1 MIKIIIQQKTK
12 LLSFLLV
19 ISLLF
24 GIFAITPMSAS
35 AAISD
40 EFVSG
45 DYTYKVTDETVTNTV
60 TLVKADNASGDVVI
74 PQTVSNESGVS
85 YNVTS
90 IDEFAFKDNKNIN
103 SVNIPGTISTIGARW
118 FSGCSNISNV
128 TLNNG
133 IKEIKASAFLN
144 NTSLLSI
151 DLPESLE
158 SVSNNA
164 FKGCTSLATVKVRS
178 NVQFGSGSSFTDCL
192 AINEIY
198 FYSPSPIIN
207 GQTFPSSDITFYVI
221 EGSPIHNFLL
231 EAEKNNVNVKEIKF
245 IQIVEPTT
253 DPDVTTEPDTSEFKW
268 ERINDGA
275 AIKITGLKDE
285 SGKANVIIPSEINK
299 IPVTTIDKSA
309 FSGNKILRSIEFPA
323 SVTLIDDEAF
333 YNCSQLTEVKFP
345 DDSQLVKIGN
355 RAFGLSNPEISRL
368 NEISLPK
375 YLKLIGWQAFVN
387 RSALVNVYIYSKD
400 VIFGDAVKGAEIF
413 DIYEGG
419 SQDSGTPHA
428 PSTALKIYCSGNS
441 TAEEYALENGIT
453 VRYLDLDT
461 TELQAAYDKAQ
472 EIDSTQYT
480 AASYAS
486 LTSAMTTANRVLKNK
501 NATQVEVNAALA
513 ALNEALDKLVPIG
526 GSETTAPTES
536 STSATESS
544 SASEYVD
551 VLIGD
556 TNGDGRVSVQDA
568 TAIQAHIV
576 SLSVLEGVPY
586 VAADVN
592 EDERIT
598 VIDATLVQKYIVD
611 QIEEGNHTGET
622 AKKPLPDKPQ
632 PTEPPTPTE
641 APTGRFYMPNDVK
654 WLNEYGAMIWIY
666 NNKTEEYFVIE
677 GYDEDA
683 GVFYTDNLPADW
695 TDIGFYRTPFETS
708 EETFESGMADYKATG
723 QVYNETDHPDTCI
736 LNVWKDLADRGTSN
750 CFQVLADGVG
760 SYTTY
765 DPNVEVPT
773 ERTLYFDNSKTQ
785 WGSVYFYSWSYNGL
799 RNETAEMEFE
809 GNNIWSITIYE
820 ELPKDNVQGFLFVS
834 KEILNGTDASEWGGA
849 SQTSDLAT
857 EAGKNIFIPGGRDGQ
872 GKYGGSWGVY
882 NPETG
887 EIIS

>member
-1 MIKIIIQQKTK
+1 MIIIKIIKQQKTK

-19 ISLLF
+19 VSLLF
-24 GIFAITPMSAS
+24 GIFAIAPMSAS
-35 AAISD
+35 ATIGD
-40 EFVSG
+40 EFS
-45 DYTYKVTDETVTNTV
+45 YNNFSFKVTDEIGSNAV
-60 TLVKADNASGDVVI
+60 TLVKAENIEGSVVI
-74 PQTVSNESGVS
+74 PGTVSNDGKS

-90 IDEFAFKDNKNIN
+90 MSDNLFANNANIT
-103 SVNIPGTISTIGARW
+103 SVNIPGTMTTIPVNA
-118 FSGCSNISNV
+118 FSKCTGINEVI
-128 TLNNG
+128 LNDG
-133 IKEIKASAFLN
+133 IQVINSSAFAGDTSLKEISIPKSVTNVNNYAFN
-144 NTSLLSI
+144 
-151 DLPESLE
+151 
-158 SVSNNA
+158 
-164 FKGCTSLATVKVRS
+164 GCTSLETVHVYGNTTFAAMALR
-178 NVQFGSGSSFTDCL
+178 NSSIKDFW
-192 AINEIY
+192 
-198 FYSPSPIIN
+198 
-207 GQTFPSSDITFYVI
+207 
-221 EGSPIHNFLL
+221 IHNSSTPIPGAANFNSVNDVKFHVLDGSTAYENAQSKGYTVEL
-231 EAEKNNVNVKEIKF
+231 FSEA
-245 IQIVEPTT
+245 EPTT
-253 DPDVTTEPDTSEFKW
+253 DPNVTTEPDTSEFKW
-268 ERINDGA
+268 ERINDGS
-275 AIKITGLKDE
+275 AIKITGLKE
-285 SGKANVIIPSEINK
+285 EFVNSKATLVIPPEINET
-299 IPVTTIDKSA
+299 PVTTIDKSA
-309 FSGNKILRSIEFPA
+309 FSGNRILKNIEFPA
-323 SVTLIDDEAF
+323 SVTLIDDQAF
-333 YNCSQLTEVKFP
+333 YNCSQLSEVKFP

-355 RAFGLSNPEISRL
+355 RAFGLVNADVSHL

-375 YLKLIGWQAFVN
+375 SLKLIGYQAFVN
-387 RSALVNVYIYSKD
+387 RSTLVNVYIYSKD
-400 VIFGDAVKGAEIF
+400 AIFGDSVLGAEIF

-419 SQDSGTPHA
+419 SQDSGSPHA
-428 PSTALKIYCSGNS
+428 PSSALKIYCSGNS

-461 TELQAAYDKAQ
+461 TELQAAYDRAQ
-472 EIDSTQYT
+472 AIDSTQYT

-501 NATQVEVNAALA
+501 NATQAEVNAALA

-576 SLSVLEGVPY
+576 NLTPLTGVPY

-622 AKKPLPDKPQ
+622 AQKPLPTEPQ
-632 PTEPPTPTE
+632 PTDPPTTTE
-641 APTGRFYMPNDVK
+641 PPTGRFYMPNDVK

-695 TDIGFYRTPFETS
+695 TDIGFYRTPFETT

-773 ERTLYFDNSKTQ
+773 ERTLYFDNSTAK

-834 KEILNGTDASEWGGA
+834 KEILNGTDGSEWGGA
-849 SQTSDLAT
+849 SQTVDLAT
-857 EAGKNIFIPGGRDGQ
+857 EAGKNIFIPSGRDGQ